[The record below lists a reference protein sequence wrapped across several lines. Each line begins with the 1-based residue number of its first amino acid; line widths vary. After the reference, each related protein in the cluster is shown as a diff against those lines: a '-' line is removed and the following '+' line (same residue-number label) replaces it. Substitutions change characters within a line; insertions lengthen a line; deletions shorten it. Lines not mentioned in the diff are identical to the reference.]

1 MYYAKEKKLRMNEI
15 HDIHVFTSYIQ
26 RSMSKLLSGHSQLIV
41 KPTCLAYKTG
51 LKESAMQLDS
61 ILFID

>member
-1 MYYAKEKKLRMNEI
+1 MKYMIFMYL
-15 HDIHVFTSYIQ
+15 HHVYNVACLSYI
-26 RSMSKLLSGHSQLIV
+26 SGHSQLIV